1 MFIYRGRGSIEG
13 NDECLSAAADKSA
26 MGAVNRPLRALS
38 LVFLLLLVLLLAA
51 CGSSG
56 TQPVQKNVATPS
68 PTPTTQGQGQ
78 QLLNTAAQNLNN
90 ARTLHGVFDITI
102 SGQVYNG
109 TINTEV
115 WNAAPDKNRTL
126 VLQSTVSRF
135 PVGSIEVSNGKQL
148 WQYDPVQKVVYTGPV
163 SSDSSAST
171 PTATPSGNDADT
183 GGDGILSI
191 LNLVQSVF
199 THSNA
204 TLVSSSASV
213 NGVETYKIHV
223 TPQSAAASANSRNFN
238 YDGDVY
244 LNKSTTLPVRISL
257 TIQDIGLVT
266 VNLPMLSLNSA
277 LADSLFT
284 FVPPRGVKVLPL
296 QQQSSASGTGMI
308 TLAQAE
314 QQAGYHLLSIPTSET
329 SYALQGVDALGAPG
343 NQVYALNYTL
353 GSTTFTISEGKPLA
367 NLPVSGQQ
375 VSLRGTTASLSSSNG
390 SSTLTWTEKG
400 LGIQIAGKLSNEQIE
415 AIAKLLS

>member
-1 MFIYRGRGSIEG
+1 MFINRKRSIVIPIV
-13 NDECLSAAADKSA
+13 LI
-26 MGAVNRPLRALS
+26 
-38 LVFLLLLVLLLAA
+38 LLMVVLAA

-56 TQPVQKNVATPS
+56 TQAVQKNVATPS
-68 PTPTTQGQGQ
+68 PTPAAQGQGQ
-78 QLLNTAAQNLNN
+78 QLLNKAAQNLNT
-90 ARTLHGVFDITI
+90 ARTLHGIFDITI

-135 PVGSIEVSNGKQL
+135 PVGSIEASNGKQL
-148 WQYDPVQKVVYTGPV
+148 WQYDPVQKIVYTGPV
-163 SSDSSAST
+163 SSDSSTST
-171 PTATPSGNDADT
+171 PTATPSGNDSDT

-204 TLVSSSASV
+204 TLVSSSANV

-223 TPQSAAASANSRNFN
+223 TPQSAAANVGSRNFN

-266 VNLPMLSLNSA
+266 VDLPMLTLNSA

-284 FVPPRGVKVLPL
+284 FVPPKGVKVLPL

-314 QQAGYHLLSIPTSET
+314 QQAGYHLLSIPASQ
-329 SYALQGVDALGAPG
+329 SGYALQGVDTLGAPG
-343 NQVYALNYTL
+343 NQIYALNYTM